1 MISGGKY
8 EPDCAP
14 WKRAIFRST
23 VMKSCPTCRRIYA
36 DDTLR
41 FCLEDGAPLNTEVR
55 PGTER
60 TLALPQTVGAGD
72 PTKLLDDPALAPTLP
87 AREKSTVTT
96 PRVEPPRAARRST
109 ASVVALTVAATVLL
123 LGLGGV
129 VAWQLLKD
137 DGKGV
142 PGTTRDDG
150 NLNASTGGNT
160 NTSGGVVS
168 TPTPTPPPADGFIE
182 GSMAYPSN
190 GIPGV
195 MVACAE
201 NVETRATLCSQ
212 KRNDWEDG
220 VRYSL
225 RLPPGRYNVYATL
238 LPGDESVGDLTG
250 QKAYYT
256 DYMKCGM
263 GSNCRSHSRIVLEVA
278 PGQTLNG
285 IIVGDW
291 WADL

>member
-1 MISGGKY
+1 
-8 EPDCAP
+8 
-14 WKRAIFRST
+14 
-23 VMKSCPTCRRIYA
+23 MKSCPTCRRIYA

-41 FCLEDGAPLNTEVR
+41 FCLEDGAPLDTEVR
-55 PGTER
+55 PGSER
-60 TLALPQTVGAGD
+60 TLALPEARETGGPAA

-87 AREKSTVTT
+87 AREKSSATI
-96 PRVEPPRAARRST
+96 PRVEPPRAAKRST

-129 VAWQLLKD
+129 VAWQLMKD
-137 DGKGV
+137 DGTG
-142 PGTTRDDG
+142 RDGG
-150 NLNASTGGNT
+150 NVNT

-182 GSMAYPSN
+182 GSMAYPSD

-201 NVETRATLCSQ
+201 NAETRAPICSQ
-212 KRNDWEDG
+212 RRKDWEEG

-225 RLPPGRYNVYATL
+225 RLPPGRYYVYATL
-238 LPGDESVGDLTG
+238 LPGDDSVGELTG
-250 QKAYYT
+250 KRAYYA

-263 GSNCRSHSRIVLEVA
+263 GANCSSHLRIVVEVA
-278 PGQTLNG
+278 PGATLNG
-285 IIVGDW
+285 VIVGDW